1 MRAARQTSSREPK
14 VKIRAAGS
22 LEPGSA
28 FSVEGASEPVSGL
41 AAVFLPLSVNRLKSP
56 SAPSKSSLA
65 SVVRGSSSFPGE
77 KREKRVSSSSGS
89 SILVMRV
96 FRR

>member
-56 SAPSKSSLA
+56 SAPSKKLVGKRCQRLVLVS
-65 SVVRGSSSFPGE
+65 RG
-77 KREKRVSSSSGS
+77 KA
-89 SILVMRV
+89 
-96 FRR
+96 